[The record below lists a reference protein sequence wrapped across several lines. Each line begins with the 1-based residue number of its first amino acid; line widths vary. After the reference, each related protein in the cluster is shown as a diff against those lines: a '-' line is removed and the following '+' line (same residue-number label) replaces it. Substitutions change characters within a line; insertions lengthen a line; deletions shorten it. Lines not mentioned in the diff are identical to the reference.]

1 MPPLV
6 GISTPHS
13 VGALP
18 SLPCVRGGAA
28 RSAAEGL
35 FLTQTI
41 FFFALQTPSLYNPSG
56 AGAPAPFTGGCLS
69 STPYTPQGR
78 PSVARPKTIPRSVCQ
93 DSFLQNR
100 EKHPSSLV
108 LTGQQIFANALTRG
122 GKRATMC
129 LPVGVR
135 RFRPP
140 APGRRRAASMP
151 DAWADARRSA
161 VSRAQCFCRLARGAP
176 ARHRGGTVPVGNSV
190 PQGTHTKGKK
200 YVENQK
206 KRTHF
211 HPGFQREAPAF
222 TRRAA
227 G

>member
-1 MPPLV
+1 MPPLY
-6 GISTPHS
+6 GISFQQP
-13 VGALP
+13 
-18 SLPCVRGGAA
+18 
-28 RSAAEGL
+28 
-35 FLTQTI
+35 
-41 FFFALQTPSLYNPSG
+41 
-56 AGAPAPFTGGCLS
+56 AGAPALREAKRKFRTN
-69 STPYTPQGR
+69 GR
-78 PSVARPKTIPRSVCQ
+78 GNPSPTNYWFLLGVVARPKTIPRSVCQ
-93 DSFLQNR
+93 DIFLQNR
-100 EKHPSSLV
+100 KKHSSYLV

-122 GKRATMC
+122 RKRATMC

-200 YVENQK
+200 VCRKSK
-206 KRTHF
+206 KTNAFSPRF
-211 HPGFQREAPAF
+211 PA
-222 TRRAA
+222 
-227 G
+227 

>member
-1 MPPLV
+1 MPYGEQSVNSEQPGGETPPLQILV
-6 GISTPHS
+6 FVRRGRPK
-13 VGALP
+13 AP
-18 SLPCVRGGAA
+18 SR
-28 RSAAEGL
+28 RE
-35 FLTQTI
+35 
-41 FFFALQTPSLYNPSG
+41 
-56 AGAPAPFTGGCLS
+56 PFK
-69 STPYTPQGR
+69 YTLHTQGR
-78 PSVARPKTIPRSVCQ
+78 PMVARPKTNPRSVCQ

-100 EKHPSSLV
+100 KKHPSYLV

-151 DAWADARRSA
+151 DAWVDARRSA

-176 ARHRGGTVPVGNSV
+176 ARHRGGTVPGGNSV

-200 YVENQK
+200 VCRKSK
-206 KRTHF
+206 KTNAFSPRF
-211 HPGFQREAPAF
+211 PA
-222 TRRAA
+222 
-227 G
+227 